1 MPDAVVVV
9 DDVMMDVIRFLLLLW
24 RDVAAAFLPILY
36 NLAYIGIGILV
47 FNGGQSIGRVAHI
60 GGKVLEDIIIPVV
73 VGLFTVAV
81 EDVVVDDDDFVD
93 S

>member
-47 FNGGQSIGRVAHI
+47 FNGGQSMGRVAHI
-60 GGKVLEDIIIPVV
+60 GGKVLDDIIIPV